1 MTDKPAAEPGSWRH
15 YVQRVRGYLRGDQ
28 ACAESLDDSPNP
40 DPVGWMQ
47 DTDPERVDYAREVA
61 KAGFERA
68 DAALVSLQAKADAT
82 VKLVLTLA
90 PIAFAVTGF
99 ALASDGDPEA
109 AKWFGFVAFC
119 FVDVCLVAAGLL
131 SFLASGLVLTGGVN
145 PEVMPKRA
153 PDDTLEGLKG
163 SEADA
168 WYYAMVV
175 TNWSGKR
182 VAADLFHARRMV
194 VWALL
199 LAALGSPFISI
210 GL

>member
-1 MTDKPAAEPGSWRH
+1 MAGKPPPEVGSWRH
-15 YVQRVRGYLRGDQ
+15 YLQRVGAYLRGDQ
-28 ACAESLDDSPNP
+28 ALAESLESSPNP
-40 DPVGWMQ
+40 DAVPWMQ
-47 DTDPERVDYAREVA
+47 DTGSKSVEYAREVA

-68 DAALVSLQAKADAT
+68 DASLVSLQAKADAT

-109 AKWFGFVAFC
+109 AKWAGFAAFC
-119 FVDVCLVAAGLL
+119 VVDMCLVGAGLL

-145 PEVMPKRA
+145 PAVIPKRA
-153 PDDTLEGLKG
+153 PDDTVEGLKV

-182 VAADLFHARRMV
+182 VAVDLFQARRLV

-199 LAALGSPFISI
+199 LSALGSPFVSL